1 MFFWKKTVITCNNTI
16 IWFSNKNK
24 YILKMCFCLP
34 DPLENA
40 LEYFIDI
47 SFFANFFVTL
57 LKQFLEPLDNWIET
71 VIQKKNAVQI
81 IFVLVLDTILFFS
94 LHVTFTNINNFE
106 WIVLF
111 ICLATNSYTKIPK
124 PWEHNVNMIIEWF
137 LYLCCNKWCIW
148 GNLYLLYVSRREQ
161 ICIQ

>member
-24 YILKMCFCLP
+24 YILKMCLP

-47 SFFANFFVTL
+47 SFFANFFATL

-94 LHVTFTNINNFE
+94 LHVTFTNKQFWMNCIIHMFGYK
-106 WIVLF
+106 F
-111 ICLATNSYTKIPK
+111 IHKNTKAMGK
-124 PWEHNVNMIIEWF
+124 KCQYDYIIYLWF
-137 LYLCCNKWCIW
+137 LI
-148 GNLYLLYVSRREQ
+148 S
-161 ICIQ
+161 